1 MKLDLYLNS
10 KMVATTVERSRG
22 RQVVLEYTDQVDRD
36 HPPETALLSCSLP
49 TPGPSRPAATRAFLE
64 GLLPEGEALCT
75 IASTTIGARLDLEA
89 IAPAQRVFVTERFD
103 RIVDGSSPVKR
114 LHQED
119 MCQAL
124 GLRPRDKYQIG
135 RPSQNMAR
143 LLRRWAT
150 DPARSVRELFSQLV
164 FRAVV
169 GDEDGHGKNYGLLL
183 EGGKVALAP
192 LYDCLSTQIY
202 PSLAGRMGTQL
213 GRQVNL
219 AAVDLTALV
228 EEGVACGIG
237 ESEATQLVDT
247 LTDRILAAMQ
257 AISPPSVDV
266 RALECV
272 LGTIGLRV
280 RRLREGKP
288 MGVPPG
294 KWLIP
299 TANRAPGG
307 TLDQNGRGSNRG

>member
-64 GLLPEGEALCT
+64 GLLPEGEALRT

-89 IAPAQRVFVTERFD
+89 IAPATTADAVHLLAEYGRECAGAVAVVPHGTPYDAVAEGSYRTVSDQQISNLLDRLPTRPLGADLLADIRMSLAGAQAKLLLARIDGRWAEPVGGLPSTHILKPTGRWPLSADNETIVMELARHAGLTDTSVWVEDFGDQRVFVTERFD

-114 LHQED
+114 LHQEY

-135 RPSQNMAR
+135 RPSQNMTR

-150 DPARSVRELFSQLV
+150 DPARSVRSCFPNWSFVQ
-164 FRAVV
+164 
-169 GDEDGHGKNYGLLL
+169 
-183 EGGKVALAP
+183 
-192 LYDCLSTQIY
+192 
-202 PSLAGRMGTQL
+202 
-213 GRQVNL
+213 
-219 AAVDLTALV
+219 
-228 EEGVACGIG
+228 
-237 ESEATQLVDT
+237 
-247 LTDRILAAMQ
+247 
-257 AISPPSVDV
+257 
-266 RALECV
+266 
-272 LGTIGLRV
+272 
-280 RRLREGKP
+280 
-288 MGVPPG
+288 
-294 KWLIP
+294 
-299 TANRAPGG
+299 
-307 TLDQNGRGSNRG
+307 

>member
-1 MKLDLYLNS
+1 VSGSRTPAEGQVSNWPAFAKYG
-10 KMVATTVERSRG
+10 TT
-22 RQVVLEYTDQVDRD
+22 
-36 HPPETALLSCSLP
+36 
-49 TPGPSRPAATRAFLE
+49 PSPV
-64 GLLPEGEALCT
+64 G
-75 IASTTIGARLDLEA
+75 
-89 IAPAQRVFVTERFD
+89 
-103 RIVDGSSPVKR
+103 DGSGSKCP
-114 LHQED
+114 
-119 MCQAL
+119 
-124 GLRPRDKYQIG
+124 
-135 RPSQNMAR
+135 
-143 LLRRWAT
+143 
-150 DPARSVRELFSQLV
+150 ELFSQLV

-183 EGGKVALAP
+183 EGGKVAVAP

-280 RRLREGKP
+280 GRLREGKP
-288 MGVPPG
+288 MGVPPE
-294 KWLIP
+294 
-299 TANRAPGG
+299 
-307 TLDQNGRGSNRG
+307 NG

>member
-169 GDEDGHGKNYGLLL
+169 GDEDGHGKTT
-183 EGGKVALAP
+183 
-192 LYDCLSTQIY
+192 DCCWK
-202 PSLAGRMGTQL
+202 
-213 GRQVNL
+213 
-219 AAVDLTALV
+219 AV
-228 EEGVACGIG
+228 
-237 ESEATQLVDT
+237 
-247 LTDRILAAMQ
+247 RW
-257 AISPPSVDV
+257 
-266 RALECV
+266 R
-272 LGTIGLRV
+272 
-280 RRLREGKP
+280 
-288 MGVPPG
+288 
-294 KWLIP
+294 
-299 TANRAPGG
+299 
-307 TLDQNGRGSNRG
+307 